1 MLADVTSPVALA
13 PPPPPPDETG
23 GPPSYL
29 GLQPRQ
35 SALVGGRMHSSPLL
49 LLLASAFNLH
59 VSNALDFKHHNNT
72 ELAAVLQQVAVFVS
86 LSWQLVFKKS
96 WNMFDL
102 RNIGA
107 NSWRYLLCVSVNQST
122 NKAIITITT
131 TTMSS
136 IL

>member
-1 MLADVTSPVALA
+1 
-13 PPPPPPDETG
+13 
-23 GPPSYL
+23 
-29 GLQPRQ
+29 
-35 SALVGGRMHSSPLL
+35 MHSSPLL

-107 NSWRYLLCVSVNQST
+107 NSWRYTRFVFL
-122 NKAIITITT
+122 
-131 TTMSS
+131 
-136 IL
+136 